1 MIKIAQSI
9 HNKYVEQ
16 NYYNDPVLQGV
27 FELQARIKRLF
38 IYFLSDGKKVNT
50 STVWTHW
57 ELNPTPLANF
67 IINAKRA

>member
-27 FELQARIKRLF
+27 FELQSSNKKDCLF
-38 IYFLSDGKKVNT
+38 ISYLMEKK
-50 STVWTHW
+50 
-57 ELNPTPLANF
+57 
-67 IINAKRA
+67 K